1 MTQCWRELRLENSA
15 GEIDMTKLNFWNST
29 WHLDEKQCPCD
40 IHFLDYLEEKK
51 SKDRNIFHMGTGSH
65 HIVGLKTASNGSNN
79 QVLGITASKEE
90 YAAYIDLLIDN
101 PKLGFSYKAYFGDL
115 YQTDARLLPQ
125 LDYAT
130 LFHAGEYRTAENDK
144 YGALTDE
151 DVALVLADRLN
162 PGGEILFYTGS
173 FAYDVAARAGQALVA
188 KRGFKDAGKYKTL
201 HVFKK

>member
-1 MTQCWRELRLENSA
+1 MA
-15 GEIDMTKLNFWNST
+15 KLNFWNST

-40 IHFLDYLEEKK
+40 VHFLDYLDETKATG
-51 SKDRNIFHMGTGSH
+51 RNIFHMGTGSH
-65 HIVGLKTASNGSNN
+65 HVVGLKVASNGSNN

-115 YQTDARLLPQ
+115 YQTDARLLPS

-130 LFHAGEYRTAENDK
+130 LFHAGEYRTAENDS

-151 DVALVLADRLN
+151 QVALVLASKLN
-162 PGGEILFYTGS
+162 QGGKILFYTGS
-173 FAYDVAARAGQALVA
+173 FAYDVAARAGAALVT
-188 KRGFKDAGKYKTL
+188 RLGFKDAGLYKTL
-201 HVFKK
+201 HIFEKA